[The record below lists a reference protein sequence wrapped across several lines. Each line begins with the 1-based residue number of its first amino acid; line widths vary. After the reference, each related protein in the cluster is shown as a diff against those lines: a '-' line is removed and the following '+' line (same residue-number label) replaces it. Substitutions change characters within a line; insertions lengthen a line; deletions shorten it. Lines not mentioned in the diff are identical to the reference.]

1 LQIPQTEKT
10 PFYPRSPYGISK
22 VAGFDLTRNYR
33 EAYGIFGASG
43 ILFNHESPRRGFE
56 FVTRKISHS
65 VARIK
70 FGLQKD
76 LKLGNIKAKRD
87 WGHAKDYVKAM
98 WLILQQKKPD
108 DFVICTGKQYTVE
121 DFAKLAFKYA
131 GLDYKNYLKIDQN
144 LNRPSDIQNL
154 IGNCSKAKK
163 ILKWK
168 HKFNFKDLVKDMVYE
183 DLKFVEKEGY

>member
-1 LQIPQTEKT
+1 MQIPQTEKT

-131 GLDYKNYLKIDQN
+131 GLDYRNYLKIDQN
-144 LNRPSDIQNL
+144 LNRPADVQTL

-168 HKFNFKDLVKDMVYE
+168 HEFNFKDLVKDMVNE